1 MDHEGKAVREQV
13 ERLVEEI
20 RKTLT
25 EYRYP
30 NCHNEQRF
38 QSAVAEVLVMR
49 GFRAPREV
57 IAERGRYDIEIERD
71 GVRVV
76 LELKIKGSAAD
87 AERQCQRYAMTPDVH
102 AVMLVTTSHR
112 LAAEVAAGSHDRSLP
127 GDGGTRK
134 PFELVLVRSA
144 L

>member
-1 MDHEGKAVREQV
+1 MDDEVKAVREQI
-13 ERLVEEI
+13 ERLVDEI
-20 RKTLT
+20 KKTLIA
-25 EYRYP
+25 YRYP

-38 QSAVAEVLVMR
+38 QSAVAEVLVMA

-57 IAERGRYDIEIERD
+57 IADRGRYDIEVERD

-76 LELKIKGSAAD
+76 LELKIKGSAAE
-87 AERQCQRYAMTPDVH
+87 AERQCQRYAMTADVH
-102 AVMLVTTSHR
+102 AVILVTTSHR
-112 LAAEVAAGSHDRSLP
+112 LASDVAAGSRDRSLA
-127 GDGGTRK
+127 GHDGTRK